1 MKVKEHIYANQFV
14 PLWEDVTL
22 KEKFEREGN
31 LASRLTGGGIIHFSL
46 GEKITPKQALN
57 IIKDATANGCDY
69 FALNANYAVCPHD
82 HYTFGKHEFCP
93 KCMSETGKKVPIEKN
108 LTRVVG
114 FYTYTDAWSQE
125 KREYDYDRR
134 YFKAANEF

>member
-22 KEKFEREGN
+22 KEKFEREGD

-46 GEKITPKQALN
+46 GEKVTPKQAYS
-57 IIKDATANGCDY
+57 IIKGATKNGCDY
-69 FALNANYAVCPHD
+69 FALNANYAVCDHD
-82 HYTFGKHEFCP
+82 HYTFGKHEYCP
-93 KCMSETGKKVPIEKN
+93 KCLQETGKKVPITRN

-114 FYTYTDAWSQE
+114 FYTYTDNWSKE
-125 KREYDYDRR
+125 KREYDYNRR
-134 YFKAANEF
+134 NFRTTGF